1 MNQEKTKELFL
12 SVDIEADGRIPGRN
26 SMLSFGIAAVTIDKK
41 IISTF
46 SRNLKLL
53 PGAIQDPDTM
63 EFWQKNPMAWDAS
76 TYNQQD
82 PGKSMQD
89 CFKWM
94 MNVKRE
100 TGLKL
105 VLVAFPGGFDF
116 MWFHW
121 YMNNFTSHNPCGWA
135 VLCLKSYA
143 AAYLK
148 KDFQKCVKRNFP
160 RRWFQKNL
168 PHTHVAL
175 DDAIEQAGMGISMIR
190 EVRGFDPIE
199 KLTYQNKRTTSLF

>member
-1 MNQEKTKELFL
+1 MNKETKEIFL
-12 SVDIEADGRIPGRN
+12 SLDVEADGRIPGRN
-26 SMLSFGIAAVTIDKK
+26 SMLSFGIAAITIDKE

-63 EFWQKNPMAWDAS
+63 EFWRKNSVAWDVS
-76 TYNQQD
+76 TCNQKD
-82 PGKSMQD
+82 PAESMQE

-94 MNVKRE
+94 MEIKKE

-105 VLVAFPGGFDF
+105 VLVAFPGGYDF

-121 YMNNFTSHNPCGWA
+121 YMNYFASHNPCGWA

-143 AAYLK
+143 AALLK
-148 KDFQKCVKRNFP
+148 RDFQKCTKRNFP
-160 RRWFQKNL
+160 SRWFQKGL
-168 PHTHVAL
+168 PHTHVAI
-175 DDAIEQAGMGISMIR
+175 DDAVEQAGIGISMIR
-190 EVRGFDPIE
+190 EARGLEPIE
-199 KLTYQNKRTTSLF
+199 KITYRENKNLI